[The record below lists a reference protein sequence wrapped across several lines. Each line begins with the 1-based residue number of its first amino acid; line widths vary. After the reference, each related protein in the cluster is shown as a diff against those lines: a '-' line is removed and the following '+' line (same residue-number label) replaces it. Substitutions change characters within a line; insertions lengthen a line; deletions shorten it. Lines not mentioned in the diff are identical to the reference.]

1 MGQINISATAAVPL
15 SVAFAYVDDY
25 RYVPDWMF
33 GMSKF
38 DPLTEQVSGLGAE
51 YETVVNIGPKAL
63 RSKVR
68 VTDWAEDA
76 VIELTSY
83 EGMVNSSRWEFR
95 AVDEEHTKL
104 TVDFRYEFGGGLAGK
119 ALAKVIEPLVGEAM
133 RQTEKDL
140 RTKAEEHYR
149 SRE

>member
-15 SVAFAYVDDY
+15 SVAFAYVDDH
-25 RYVPDWMF
+25 RNVPEWMF
-33 GMSKF
+33 GISKF
-38 DPLTEQVSGLGAE
+38 APLTAQESGLGAE
-51 YETVVNIGPKAL
+51 YDTVMNLGPKAL

-68 VTDWAEDA
+68 VTDWAEDT

-95 AVDEEHTKL
+95 AVDDEHTEL

-119 ALAKVIEPLVGEAM
+119 ALAKIVEPLVGEAM
-133 RQTEKDL
+133 RQTEKNL

-149 SRE
+149 SLG

>member
-25 RYVPDWMF
+25 RYVPEWMF
-33 GMSKF
+33 GISKF
-38 DPLTEQVSGLGAE
+38 SPITAQESGLGAE
-51 YETVVNIGPKAL
+51 YDTVMNLGPKAL

-68 VTDWAEDA
+68 VTDWAEDT

-95 AVDEEHTKL
+95 AVDDAHTEL

-119 ALAKVIEPLVGEAM
+119 ALAKIVEPLVGEAM

-140 RTKAEEHYR
+140 RAKAEEHYR
-149 SRE
+149 SLG